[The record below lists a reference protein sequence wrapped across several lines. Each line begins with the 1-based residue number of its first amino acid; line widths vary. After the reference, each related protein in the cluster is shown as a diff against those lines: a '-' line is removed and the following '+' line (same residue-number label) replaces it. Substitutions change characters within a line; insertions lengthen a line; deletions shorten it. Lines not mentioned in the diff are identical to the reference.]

1 MRAGVQRGV
10 GVAAEEANA
19 GEAVA
24 RGQPHGEYAW
34 GGWQRLEALEMERR
48 EPEGEPAGGRTQAP
62 AAELE
67 ATGEVKAEGWREG
80 VGWPKSI
87 GRLEVEPRRHE
98 GSTSRDANV
107 EGLARGEVRG
117 RREDTRGHGRGK
129 RRRERDVH
137 AKVHERERERRG
149 SKERATHES
158 EREREHTH
166 TRVRRDGVCLLYR
179 GTRMIWKGR
188 GSRVTSCHSA
198 VPSTFANEI
207 HSKSQR
213 RYQRE
218 FFTLFSQYYT

>member
-1 MRAGVQRGV
+1 MQRGV

-19 GEAVA
+19 GAAVA
-24 RGQPHGEYAW
+24 RGQPHDESRHEYAW
-34 GGWQRLEALEMERR
+34 GGWQRLEVLEIKRR

-62 AAELE
+62 AGELE

-117 RREDTRGHGRGK
+117 RREDTRGHGRCK

-137 AKVHERERERRG
+137 AKVHEREREKHVAPKREPRT
-149 SKERATHES
+149 RA
-158 EREREHTH
+158 RERESTH
-166 TRVRRDGVCLLYR
+166 TRECDVAGCASYIEAL
-179 GTRMIWKGR
+179 
-188 GSRVTSCHSA
+188 
-198 VPSTFANEI
+198 E
-207 HSKSQR
+207 
-213 RYQRE
+213 
-218 FFTLFSQYYT
+218 